1 MSTPIQAGSTDQRLR
16 CVAVQDDYSTF
27 KTDLEIADIQ
37 SLVVK
42 RAGAADV
49 TVTENAL
56 DTDPDDAHTDGN
68 IYNAGGGEYL
78 VSVPDAAV
86 ASGAPSVKVYGTWTD
101 GGDSGY
107 LIGDEYPLVSY
118 DWQSSERSLT
128 TAATAAIGT
137 AFLSTALTKGTAGT
151 IERAF
156 WQMLKTQAVTDGTAV
171 ADAGNTV
178 TQFQTNLTAPDG
190 QYDHM
195 ILVFVSNGLE
205 GEARPID
212 TYVQTDG
219 VITLQEPLT
228 EIPTGDEEFVILPQH
243 AHPISEIQ
251 AGLATSANQA
261 TILNRIGAFTG
272 TGVNTILGFF
282 KAIMFSDATEP
293 SDAGDTFAA
302 SLEEVKSSAG
312 SITVTPLQLSQDQ
325 RGADLNIELKLK
337 EVRTIGP
344 IAIVDAN
351 GSELDLSGKTLRIVI
366 QRKSGADLQVI
377 ESASITVSGSNNN
390 QISFDNNAAVS
401 SIVDS
406 PRWALWDVTNE
417 DTDAGVEGEWL
428 GGGWVHVSREPTKD
442 AS

>member
-27 KTDLEIADIQ
+27 KTDLQIADIQ

-42 RAGAADV
+42 RSGAADV

-86 ASGAPSVKVYGTWTD
+86 ASGAPSVKIYGTWTD

-107 LIGDEYPLVSY
+107 LIGDPYPLVGY

-128 TAATAAIGT
+128 TAATTAIGT
-137 AFLSTALTKGTAGT
+137 TFLGTALTKGSAGT

-156 WQMLKTQAVTDGTAV
+156 WQILKTQAVTDGTAV

-178 TQFQTNLTAPDG
+178 TQFQTNLTAPDS

-212 TYVQTDG
+212 TYVQANG

-228 EIPTGDEEFVILPQH
+228 EIPVGDEEFVILPQH
-243 AHPISEIQ
+243 SHPISEIQ
-251 AGLATSANQA
+251 AGLATPADLQITIAPLQA
-261 TILNRIGAFTG
+261 TAAARVDGTTVNYFIGEIISQ
-272 TGVNTILGFF
+272 TI
-282 KAIMFSDATEP
+282 AITD
-293 SDAGDTFAA
+293 
-302 SLEEVKSSAG
+302 SAG
-312 SITVTPLQLSQDQ
+312 SAV
-325 RGADLNIELKLK
+325 
-337 EVRTIGP
+337 
-344 IAIVDAN
+344 
-351 GSELDLSGKTLRIVI
+351 DLSAKTLQVVI
-366 QRKSGADLQVI
+366 DSPKASHGDVQVI
-377 ESASITVSGSNNN
+377 ASGSITVSGASNN
-390 QISFDNNAAVS
+390 QISFTNSAAVTATARTL
-401 SIVDS
+401 
-406 PRWALWDVTNE
+406 RWALRDTANGDEVLAHGRVVVTEAAEE
-417 DTDAGVEGEWL
+417 D
-428 GGGWVHVSREPTKD
+428 
-442 AS
+442 

>member
-27 KTDLEIADIQ
+27 KTDLVIADIQ

-42 RAGAADV
+42 RSGAADV

-86 ASGAPSVKVYGTWTD
+86 ASGAPSVKIYGTWTD
-101 GGDSGY
+101 GADSGF
-107 LIGDEYPLVSY
+107 LIGDEYPLVGY

-128 TAATAAIGT
+128 TAATTAIGT

-212 TYVQTDG
+212 TYVQANG

-228 EIPTGDEEFVILPQH
+228 ETPTGDEEFVILPQH

-251 AGLATSANQA
+251 AGLATPDDLAV
-261 TILNRIGAFTG
+261 TIAPL
-272 TGVNTILGFF
+272 
-282 KAIMFSDATEP
+282 
-293 SDAGDTFAA
+293 
-302 SLEEVKSSAG
+302 SS
-312 SITVTPLQLSQDQ
+312 SITARVDGTTISYYVGEVIAQTVAVTDSS
-325 RGADLNIELKLK
+325 
-337 EVRTIGP
+337 
-344 IAIVDAN
+344 
-351 GSELDLSGKTLRIVI
+351 GSAVDLSAKTLQVVI
-366 QRKSGADLQVI
+366 DSPKASHGDVQVI
-377 ESASITVSGSNNN
+377 GSGSITVSGASNN
-390 QISFDNNAAVS
+390 QITFTNTAAVTATARTL
-401 SIVDS
+401 
-406 PRWALWDVTNE
+406 RWALRDTANGDEVLAHGRVVVTEAAEE
-417 DTDAGVEGEWL
+417 D
-428 GGGWVHVSREPTKD
+428 
-442 AS
+442 

>member
-27 KTDLEIADIQ
+27 KTDLVIADIQ

-56 DTDPDDAHTDGN
+56 DTDPDDAHVDGN
-68 IYNAGGGEYL
+68 VYNAGGGEYL

-86 ASGAPSVKVYGTWTD
+86 ASGAPSVKIYGTWTD
-101 GGDSGY
+101 GADSGY
-107 LIGDEYPLVSY
+107 LIGDEYPLVGY

-128 TAATAAIGT
+128 TAATTAIGT

-156 WQMLKTQAVTDGTAV
+156 WQILKTQAVTDGTAV

-178 TQFQTNLTAPDG
+178 SQFQTNLTAPDG

-212 TYVQTDG
+212 TYVQANG

-228 EIPTGDEEFVILPQH
+228 EIPVGNEEFVILPQH
-243 AHPISEIQ
+243 SHPISEIQ
-251 AGLATSANQA
+251 AGLATPDDLAV
-261 TILNRIGAFTG
+261 TIAPLSSSITARVNG
-272 TGVNTILGFF
+272 TTISYFVGEVIAQTV
-282 KAIMFSDATEP
+282 AITD
-293 SDAGDTFAA
+293 
-302 SLEEVKSSAG
+302 SAG
-312 SITVTPLQLSQDQ
+312 SAV
-325 RGADLNIELKLK
+325 
-337 EVRTIGP
+337 
-344 IAIVDAN
+344 
-351 GSELDLSGKTLRIVI
+351 DLSAKTLQVVI
-366 QRKSGADLQVI
+366 DSPQGSHSDVQVI
-377 ESASITVSGSNNN
+377 ASGSITVSGASNN
-390 QISFDNNAAVS
+390 QITFTNSAAVTATARTL
-401 SIVDS
+401 
-406 PRWALWDVTNE
+406 RWALRDTANGDEVLAHGRVVVTEAAEE
-417 DTDAGVEGEWL
+417 D
-428 GGGWVHVSREPTKD
+428 
-442 AS
+442 